1 MTHYQ
6 FHISPDFS
14 LVCKKNFVYVGEVPG
29 AEAIRSKLE
38 VREGQDVTPDM
49 FQKRYNIAE
58 KFLKENADKPDVTL
72 SDNAKSAL
80 EELHAID
87 KDNTL
92 QLAEVLLNRN
102 EFLTRRLGE
111 VKGVVEN
118 FLSGKKRPSFTET
131 IRQGVTELS
140 DARKKM
146 DQSISEAR
154 KTVGGWSEQVP
165 PGVIRYCN
173 ERIAA
178 LRAEAVQASTVPAM
192 EDCGQRITQ
201 LLDEQKPGRIIE
213 LTDAN
218 FDTEL
223 LKKPGV
229 SVVDFGA
236 PSWCGPCNRMA
247 PYLARVAKANEGK
260 IRFAAVD
267 TDENNALSSKYNVKN
282 LPTLVF
288 FRNGREIGRMGGAK
302 EGEEMSQLEAAVK
315 KYS

>member
-1 MTHYQ
+1 MSHCQ
-6 FHISPDFS
+6 FHISPNFS
-14 LVCKKNFVYVGEVPG
+14 LICKKNFVYVGEVPG
-29 AEAIRSKLE
+29 AEAIRAKLE
-38 VREGQDVTPDM
+38 VKEGQAVTPD
-49 FQKRYNIAE
+49 
-58 KFLKENADKPDVTL
+58 KFRNGYSAVERFLDDNSKKPDIAL
-72 SDNAKSAL
+72 SENAKSAL
-80 EELHAID
+80 DELHEID

-92 QLAEVLLNRN
+92 QLAQVLLDRN
-102 EFLTRRLGE
+102 QYLGNMLGK
-111 VKGVVEN
+111 VKSVVEN

-154 KTVGGWSEQVP
+154 KTVSGWAEKVP

-173 ERIAA
+173 DKIAT
-178 LRAEAVQASTVPAM
+178 LRTEAIQASTVPAM
-192 EDCGQRITQ
+192 EDCMERITQ

-218 FDTEL
+218 FDAEL

-267 TDENNALSSKYNVKN
+267 TEENNALSSKYNISK

-288 FRNGREIGRMGGAK
+288 FRNGREVGRMGGAK

-315 KYS
+315 RYS

>member
-1 MTHYQ
+1 MSYCQ
-6 FHISPDFS
+6 RFISPDFS
-14 LVCKKNFVYVGEVPG
+14 LICKKNFVYVGEVPG
-29 AEAIRSKLE
+29 AEAIRAKLE
-38 VREGQDVTPDM
+38 VKEGQPVTPDM
-49 FQKRYNIAE
+49 FKNRYNTVE
-58 KFLKENADKPDVTL
+58 KFLDENIKKPDPVL
-72 SDNAKSAL
+72 SQNAKSAL
-80 EELHAID
+80 DELHAID

-92 QLAEVLLNRN
+92 QLAEVLLDRN
-102 EFLTRRLGE
+102 QFLTRMLGE

-118 FLSGKKRPSFTET
+118 FLSGKKRASFTET

-146 DQSISEAR
+146 DQSIDDAR
-154 KTVGGWSEQVP
+154 KTVSGWAEKVP

-173 ERIAA
+173 GKIAA
-178 LRAEAVQASTVPAM
+178 LRTEAIQASTVPAM
-192 EDCGQRITQ
+192 EDCIQQITQ
-201 LLDEQKPGRIIE
+201 LLDEQKPGRILE

-218 FDTEL
+218 FEAEL

-267 TDENNALSSKYNVKN
+267 TEENNALSSKYNISK

-288 FRNGREIGRMGGAK
+288 FRNGREVGRMGGAK